1 MLTQSNVYNEYSI
14 NVVVYIHI
22 GVDSTINS
30 SSCVYVRCLC
40 ECVCSKHVIVMG
52 GCLVCVLCL
61 TIVRV
66 KTDLTRR
73 FP

>member
-1 MLTQSNVYNEYSI
+1 MLMQSDVNNEYSI

-40 ECVCSKHVIVMG
+40 ECVCSKHVIVMTLG
-52 GCLVCVLCL
+52 GGDVWSVSYVSQWLELRL
-61 TIVRV
+61 I
-66 KTDLTRR
+66 
-73 FP
+73 